1 MFAFP
6 KTKGISRLITRS
18 YNFFKTAITE
28 SKSILTLAVP
38 VMLGQVGHMMFG
50 LADNLMVGRLGAE
63 NLAAASIA
71 NGIFFTIQV
80 IGMGLT
86 FSLSPITSSVLGS
99 GKPEKSGDILLQG
112 LMVTVPFSIIISLL
126 IILASQNLELLQQ
139 APEVTRLAKSYL
151 IIIGVS
157 VIPLMLFQTYRQFI
171 EGLGY
176 TRPGMAIIWIAIF
189 VNIFGNYCLI
199 YGKLGFPELGLDGAG
214 WATLFSRIV
223 MMFVLIVFVHRSSVF
238 KKFNIHFRSIQPDW
252 KLIRHILKIGLS
264 SGLQYWFETTA
275 FVAAAVI
282 IGWIGAEEL
291 AAHQIAM
298 SMAAITY
305 MAATGVSAAASI
317 RTGFYF
323 GQKDRQMM
331 RFTGFQCIVLVAV
344 FMLLMGVI
352 FILLRNI
359 LPTFYIDNHHVVG
372 VASGLLVIAAYF
384 QISDGVQVVGLGIL
398 RGLQDSKF
406 PTILTFI
413 SYWIIG
419 LPVGYLLGF
428 TFGYGVYGV
437 WLGLLLGLTAS
448 AIMLALRF
456 NHVSIILAEQ
466 DENVILM

>member
-1 MFAFP
+1 
-6 KTKGISRLITRS
+6 
-18 YNFFKTAITE
+18 
-28 SKSILTLAVP
+28 
-38 VMLGQVGHMMFG
+38 MLGQVGHMMFG

-86 FSLSPITSSVLGS
+86 FSLSPITSTVLGT
-99 GKPEKSGDILLQG
+99 GKPEKSGDVLLQG
-112 LMVTVPFSIIISLL
+112 LMVSVPFSVIISLL
-126 IILASQNLELLQQ
+126 IILASQNLDLLQQ
-139 APEVTRLAKSYL
+139 APEVTRLTKSYL

-171 EGLGY
+171 EGLGF
-176 TRPGMAIIWIAIF
+176 TRPGMVVIWSSIS

-214 WATLFSRIV
+214 WATLFSRLF
-223 MMFVLIVFVHRSSVF
+223 MMTVLIVFVHRSSVF
-238 KKFNIHFRSIQPDW
+238 KKFNIHFHSIRPDF
-252 KLIRHILKIGLS
+252 KMIRHILKIGLS

-291 AAHQIAM
+291 AAHQIAL

-305 MAATGVSAAASI
+305 MAATGISAAASI

-323 GQKDRQMM
+323 GQKDYRMM

-344 FMLLMGVI
+344 FMTLMGVI
-352 FILLRNI
+352 FILFRSV
-359 LPTFYIDNHHVVG
+359 LPTFYIDNFQVAET
-372 VASGLLVIAAYF
+372 ASGLLVIAAIF

-398 RGLQDSKF
+398 RGLQDTKF
-406 PTILTFI
+406 PTVLTFI
-413 SYWIIG
+413 SYWVIG
-419 LPVGYLLGF
+419 LPAGYLLGF
-428 TFGYGVYGV
+428 TLGYGVYGV
-437 WLGLLLGLTAS
+437 WLGLLSGLTAS
-448 AIMLALRF
+448 AVLLTVRF
-456 NHVSIILAEQ
+456 HFVSGVLTENQKNII
-466 DENVILM
+466 

>member
-1 MFAFP
+1 M
-6 KTKGISRLITRS
+6 ITRS
-18 YNFFKTAITE
+18 YHFFRTAISE
-28 SKSILTLAVP
+28 SKSILSLAIP

-86 FSLSPITSSVLGS
+86 FSLSPITSAVLGS
-99 GKPEKSGDILLQG
+99 GKPEKSGDVLLQG
-112 LMVTVPFSIIISLL
+112 LIVTVPFSLIISLL
-126 IILASQNLELLQQ
+126 IILASQNLDVLQQ

-171 EGLGY
+171 EGLGF
-176 TRPGMAIIWIAIF
+176 TRPGMAIIWSAILIN
-189 VNIFGNYCLI
+189 VFGNYCLI
-199 YGKLGFPELGLDGAG
+199 YGKMGFPELGLNGAG
-214 WATLFSRIV
+214 WATLSSRIF
-223 MMFVLIVFVHRSSVF
+223 MMVVLIVFVHRSSVF
-238 KKFNIHFRSIQPDW
+238 KKFNIHFHSIQPDW
-252 KLIRHILKIGLS
+252 IQIRHILKIGLS

-275 FVAAAVI
+275 FVTAAVI

-291 AAHQIAM
+291 AAHQVAM
-298 SMAAITY
+298 SMASITY

-323 GQKDRQMM
+323 GQKDRKMI
-331 RFTGFQCIVLVAV
+331 RFTGFQCVALVAV
-344 FMLLMGVI
+344 FMTTMGI
-352 FILLRNI
+352 LFIMFRTI
-359 LPTFYIDNHHVVG
+359 LPTFYIENQHVVE
-372 VASGLLVIAAYF
+372 VASGLLIIAAIF

-406 PTILTFI
+406 PTFLTFF

-419 LPVGYLLGF
+419 LPIGYLLGF

-437 WLGLLLGLTAS
+437 WLGLLFGLTAS
-448 AIMLALRF
+448 AILLTLRF
-456 NHVSIILAEQ
+456 NYVSKELPEKY
-466 DENVILM
+466 ENVK